1 MLLAMHYLKDSLVRM
16 RSLTATIE
24 KNLEK
29 EEHKMVFEVVKGNA
43 VQAFMDYKSAVE
55 ELMYLLEE
63 PDMTLRTANNIATML
78 ERMFSSA
85 AEFEEVR
92 DAMATALAP
101 FDNYDGF
108 DSYDY
113 FATKSEQRR
122 SFRNGYISSIYM
134 DLLANAMPKNVTRPL
149 KVVDPYTYDGSR
161 AFMLMDRY
169 DKPLQVYGID
179 TNMDILLGDKSRF
192 ERLVVG
198 ELKGSMV
205 TNDVFDV
212 LFLVPPVSLEKKGKN
227 VIEKIERDYL
237 HKTINYLRPDGLMI
251 YSIPLTHMYKEV
263 CQYLA
268 KNLKDIQIRL
278 DGIHVYIC
286 GYRNTDKNRE
296 ADKDVLIA
304 LRTLQL
310 NRSNDC
316 YSLDNPLNSFTLPL
330 PATQVLTFRG
340 SKLDETEFAAMYEK
354 SNATETFLKEQRVD
368 KLSDNA
374 KSPLLPFNVGQLG
387 LILTSGCL
395 DGVIDEG
402 NGICHAVKG
411 RVIKKRDVQKEV
423 DNEKDKIDVTEIVA
437 NRVEINAFLADG
449 TYKCLA

>member
-1 MLLAMHYLKDSLVRM
+1 M

-85 AEFEEVR
+85 AEFEEVK
-92 DAMATALAP
+92 DAMVTALAP

-212 LFLVPPVSLEKKGKN
+212 LLLVPPVSLEKKGKN

-296 ADKDVLIA
+296 ADKDALIA

-316 YSLDNPLNSFTLPL
+316 YILDNPLNSFTLPL

>member
-85 AEFEEVR
+85 AEFEEVK
-92 DAMATALAP
+92 DAMVTALAP

-212 LFLVPPVSLEKKGKN
+212 LLLVPPVSLEKKGKN

-423 DNEKDKIDVTEIVA
+423 NNEKDKIDVTEIVA

>member
-43 VQAFMDYKSAVE
+43 VQAFMDYKSVVE

-85 AEFEEVR
+85 AEFEEVK
-92 DAMATALAP
+92 DAMVTALAP

-169 DKPLQVYGID
+169 DKSLQVYGID
-179 TNMDILLGDKSRF
+179 TNMDILLGEKSRF

-212 LFLVPPVSLEKKGKN
+212 LLLVPPVSLEKKGKN

-278 DGIHVYIC
+278 DGIHAYIC

-296 ADKDVLIA
+296 TDKDVLIA

-310 NRSNDC
+310 NRDNDC

-330 PATQVLTFRG
+330 PATQVQTFRG

-354 SNATETFLKEQRVD
+354 SNATEAFLKEQQVE

-402 NGICHAVKG
+402 NGTSHAVKG
-411 RVIKKRDVQKEV
+411 RVIKKRDVQREV
-423 DNEKDKIDVTEIVA
+423 DTDKDKIDVTEIVA

>member
-1 MLLAMHYLKDSLVRM
+1 
-16 RSLTATIE
+16 
-24 KNLEK
+24 
-29 EEHKMVFEVVKGNA
+29 
-43 VQAFMDYKSAVE
+43 
-55 ELMYLLEE
+55 
-63 PDMTLRTANNIATML
+63 
-78 ERMFSSA
+78 
-85 AEFEEVR
+85 
-92 DAMATALAP
+92 
-101 FDNYDGF
+101 
-108 DSYDY
+108 
-113 FATKSEQRR
+113 
-122 SFRNGYISSIYM
+122 
-134 DLLANAMPKNVTRPL
+134 
-149 KVVDPYTYDGSR
+149 
-161 AFMLMDRY
+161 
-169 DKPLQVYGID
+169 
-179 TNMDILLGDKSRF
+179 
-192 ERLVVG
+192 
-198 ELKGSMV
+198 
-205 TNDVFDV
+205 
-212 LFLVPPVSLEKKGKN
+212 
-227 VIEKIERDYL
+227 
-237 HKTINYLRPDGLMI
+237 
-251 YSIPLTHMYKEV
+251 MYKEV

>member
-212 LFLVPPVSLEKKGKN
+212 LLLVPPVSLEKKGKN

>member
-1 MLLAMHYLKDSLVRM
+1 M

-85 AEFEEVR
+85 AEFEEVK
-92 DAMATALAP
+92 DTMVTALAP

-161 AFMLMDRY
+161 VFMLMDRY

-212 LFLVPPVSLEKKGKN
+212 LLLVPPVSLEKKGKN

>member
-43 VQAFMDYKSAVE
+43 VQAFMDHKSAVE

-85 AEFEEVR
+85 AEFEEVK

-101 FDNYDGF
+101 FDDYNGF

-113 FATKSEQRR
+113 FATKSEQRGN
-122 SFRNGYISSIYM
+122 FRNGYISSIYM
-134 DLLANAMPKNVTRPL
+134 DLLANAMPKTVTRPL
-149 KVVDPYTYDGSR
+149 KVVDPYTYNGERS
-161 AFMLMDRY
+161 FMLMDNY
-169 DKPLQVYGID
+169 GKPLQVYGID
-179 TNMDILLGDKSRF
+179 TNLDVSWDDKPRF

-198 ELKGSMV
+198 ELKGAMV
-205 TNDVFDV
+205 TNDVFDI
-212 LFLVPPVSLEKKGKN
+212 LLLAPPVSIEKKGKN

-278 DGIHVYIC
+278 DGIHAYIC

-310 NRSNDC
+310 NRDNDS

-330 PATQVLTFRG
+330 PATQVQTFRG

>member
-1 MLLAMHYLKDSLVRM
+1 MLLAMHYLKDSLTRM

-55 ELMYLLEE
+55 ELAYLLEE
-63 PDMTLRTANNIATML
+63 QDMTLRTANNIATML

-85 AEFEEVR
+85 AEFEEVK

-101 FDNYDGF
+101 FDNYNGF

-212 LFLVPPVSLEKKGKN
+212 LLLVPPVSLEKKGKN

>member
-212 LFLVPPVSLEKKGKN
+212 LLLVPPVSLEKKGKN
-227 VIEKIERDYL
+227 IIEKIERDYL

-286 GYRNTDKNRE
+286 GYRNADKNRE

>member
-85 AEFEEVR
+85 AEFEEVK
-92 DAMATALAP
+92 DAMVTALAP

-122 SFRNGYISSIYM
+122 SFRNGHISSIYM

-212 LFLVPPVSLEKKGKN
+212 LLLAPPVSLEKKGKN

-316 YSLDNPLNSFTLPL
+316 YSLENPLNSFTLPL

-340 SKLDETEFAAMYEK
+340 SKLDETEFATMYEK

>member
-1 MLLAMHYLKDSLVRM
+1 M

-85 AEFEEVR
+85 AEFEEVK

-212 LFLVPPVSLEKKGKN
+212 LLLVPPVSLEKKGKN

-296 ADKDVLIA
+296 TDKDVLIA

-310 NRSNDC
+310 NRGNDC

>member
-212 LFLVPPVSLEKKGKN
+212 LLLAPPVSLEKKGKN

>member
-85 AEFEEVR
+85 AEFEEVK
-92 DAMATALAP
+92 DAMVTALAP
-101 FDNYDGF
+101 FDGYDGF
-108 DSYDY
+108 DGYGY
-113 FATKSEQRR
+113 FDTKSEQRS
-122 SFRNGYISSIYM
+122 SFKNGYISSIYM

-149 KVVDPYTYDGSR
+149 KVVDPYTYDGGR
-161 AFMLMDRY
+161 AFMLMDRH
-169 DKPLQVYGID
+169 DKSLQVYGID
-179 TNMDILLGDKSRF
+179 TNMDISPEDKSRF

-212 LFLVPPVSLEKKGKN
+212 LLLVPPVSLEKKGKN

-340 SKLDETEFAAMYEK
+340 SRLDETEFAAMYEK

-423 DNEKDKIDVTEIVA
+423 DNQKDKIDVTEIVA

>member
-16 RSLTATIE
+16 RSLTTTIE

-29 EEHKMVFEVVKGNA
+29 EEHKMVFGVVKGNA

-85 AEFEEVR
+85 AEFEEVK
-92 DAMATALAP
+92 DAMVTALAP

-161 AFMLMDRY
+161 VFMLMDRY

>member
-85 AEFEEVR
+85 AEFEEVK
-92 DAMATALAP
+92 DAMVTALAP
-101 FDNYDGF
+101 FDDYDGF
-108 DSYDY
+108 DSYGY
-113 FATKSEQRR
+113 FETESEQRS
-122 SFRNGYISSIYM
+122 SFKNGYISSIYM

-179 TNMDILLGDKSRF
+179 TNMDISPEDKSRF

-212 LFLVPPVSLEKKGKN
+212 LLLAPPISIEKKGKN

-423 DNEKDKIDVTEIVA
+423 DNQKDKIDVTEIVA